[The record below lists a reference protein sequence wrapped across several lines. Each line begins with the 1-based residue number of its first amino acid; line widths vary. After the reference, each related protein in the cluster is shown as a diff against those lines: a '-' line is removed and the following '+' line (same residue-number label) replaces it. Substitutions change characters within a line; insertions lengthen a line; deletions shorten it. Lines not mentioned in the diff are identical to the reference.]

1 LKWKTNPNLSHMRT
15 LITVNKL
22 FVLFCL
28 LVASSYA
35 VKAQKV
41 IKVDSSHVTTI
52 RVDPSNAVGGVASD
66 FFSEVNYIPL
76 ETTKESLFGSIAK
89 LVITDEY
96 YIVLD
101 NNTHSILLF
110 TKAGK
115 YHAKIKSSQGES
127 NTIWDF
133 SVNKWTKQII
143 FTRDGY
149 KNLTWCD
156 YDGKVIK
163 TTKLEGDKA
172 KDEISQAEFYFIAP
186 DKTIAAGYENK
197 LDTADKY
204 YRTFSKSLI
213 LYAGDNH
220 KVYAQG
226 LPFKKSEGK
235 IEYTYAGLGPL
246 TSFGV
251 DTAYFYSKRWD
262 YAIYTVTPNAIN
274 FTYKFILPLYVS
286 LPLDFMTNK
295 LYADKKV
302 EWAEKN
308 RNVITGLGNFF
319 RTGNN
324 LVFKTFSEN
333 GYNNKED
340 NLIYNLKSGTTIAYK
355 HIEQDERSYFM
366 PIYDPTGWTFNN
378 RGILACQDGYL
389 YTGVSAVGIFKS
401 YTDNAE
407 KKVNYPPALAEYFKK
422 GSIKDN
428 PAILQ
433 LKLKDE
439 L

>member
-1 LKWKTNPNLSHMRT
+1 MRL
-15 LITVNKL
+15 LINKL

-28 LVASSYA
+28 LVTSSYA
-35 VKAQKV
+35 VKAQKI
-41 IKVDSSHVTTI
+41 IKVDSSKVTTI
-52 RVDPSNAVGGVASD
+52 RLDPSNAMGGVASD
-66 FFSEVNYIPL
+66 FFTEVNYIPL
-76 ETTKESLFGSIAK
+76 ETTKESIFGSIAK
-89 LVITDEY
+89 LEITDDY
-96 YIVLD
+96 YIILD
-101 NNTHSILLF
+101 HNTHSILIF

-115 YHAKIKSSQGES
+115 FHAKIKSNQGENNS
-127 NTIWDF
+127 IWSF

-149 KNLTWCD
+149 KNLTYCD
-156 YDGKVIK
+156 FDGKVIK
-163 TTKLEGDKA
+163 TAKLGGGEA
-172 KDEISQAEFYFIAP
+172 KDEISQAEFYFTAP
-186 DKTIAAGYENK
+186 DKTIASGYENK
-197 LDTADKY
+197 MDSTDKY
-204 YRTFSKSLI
+204 YRTFTKSLI
-213 LYAGDNH
+213 WYATENN

-246 TSFGV
+246 TNFGV
-251 DTAYFYSKRWD
+251 DTAYFYSKMWD
-262 YAIYTVTPNAIN
+262 YAIYTVTPNNIQ
-274 FTYKFILPLYVS
+274 FTYKFIFPLLLS
-286 LPLDFMTNK
+286 LPTDFMTNK

-302 EWAEKN
+302 EWTEKN
-308 RNVITGLGNFF
+308 RDVLTGLGNFF

-324 LVFKTFSEN
+324 LVFKTFSQN

-340 NLIYNLKSGTTIAYK
+340 NLIYNIKSGTTIAYK

-366 PIYDPTGWTFNN
+366 PIYDATGWTFNN
-378 RGILACQDGYL
+378 TGILACKDGYI
-389 YTGVSAVGIFKS
+389 YTGVSAVGMYKS
-401 YTDNAE
+401 YNDNAE

-433 LKLKDE
+433 LKLKDD